1 MMQEAKE
8 EFEKWVKL
16 DEGNWWQLSLE
27 LDEQGNYKD
36 NNTHHR
42 WCGWANA
49 WIHLWFALKMEE
61 EK

>member
-1 MMQEAKE
+1 MMKEAKE

-16 DEGNWWQLSLE
+16 DEGNLWQLSLE

-42 WCGWANA
+42 WMGWSNA
-49 WIHLWFALKMEE
+49 WIHWYFKEAMK
-61 EK
+61 